1 MGKST
6 KNNCEKKKRKAA
18 RWNET
23 GRLFFSIITCMFVV
37 PVRLRPEAVKQTLN
51 FKLDLQGHGLLVVS
65 V

>member
-1 MGKST
+1 MSLYVFLWFGSMKPGG
-6 KNNCEKKKRKAA
+6 C
-18 RWNET
+18 
-23 GRLFFSIITCMFVV
+23 FFIITCMFVV